1 MDSRMSERGSDVGM
15 APVRYF
21 GRPIRFPQV
30 LVRSASLLAPVAARG
45 QDGVY
50 VPAPSVYDESALTGL
65 TNLRRAWCSCHG
77 SSGMWIYEPEFARA
91 HGRGEGRR
99 HA

>member
-1 MDSRMSERGSDVGM
+1 M
-15 APVRYF
+15 RYF
-21 GRPIRFPQV
+21 GRSFRSPQV

-50 VPAPSVYDESALTGL
+50 VPAPSVYDGSALTGL
-65 TNLRRAWCSCHG
+65 TNLRRAWCSCRG
-77 SSGMWIYEPEFARA
+77 PSGRGINESELARA
-91 HGRGEGRR
+91 RGCGEGRR